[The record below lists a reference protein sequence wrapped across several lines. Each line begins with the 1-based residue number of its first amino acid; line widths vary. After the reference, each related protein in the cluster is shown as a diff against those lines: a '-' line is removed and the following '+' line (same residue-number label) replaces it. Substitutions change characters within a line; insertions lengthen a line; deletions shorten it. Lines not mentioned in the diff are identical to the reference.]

1 MLSLAAR
8 NELGPKAGQPQI
20 GGAEEPRSRAAGG
33 TARPAAADAEHARW
47 RRRRRQ
53 PLWRARLG
61 SALAQL
67 QGPTAG
73 SERAD
78 VRPTAGPNAAADGAH
93 GSRWGWRAWQC
104 HEWLQSFHDSTLR

>member
-20 GGAEEPRSRAAGG
+20 GGAEEPRRRAAGG

-47 RRRRRQ
+47 RRRRQ

-67 QGPTAG
+67 QGPTPE

-78 VRPTAGPNAAADGAH
+78 VRPTAGPNAAADGAD
-93 GSRWGWRAWQC
+93 GSRWGWRARQC